1 MTIYN
6 PYVIINNHTMTS
18 NHDQG
23 NTSDHGWR
31 TTEIRSQSLLNTT
44 RIWQTRIFPRKCLS
58 GKGPGKEIFKN
69 LTKVRKWVNNRLRTI
84 PGRTP
89 RLWTNQRL
97 IFSPVQRIHQIPVQR
112 TLMITLVETL
122 NVKTGSKNQNFAL
135 WPGVI
140 PPQLTNLCTTPKYT
154 IILDKYT
161 IILENIL

>member
-1 MTIYN
+1 M
-6 PYVIINNHTMTS
+6 MTS

-44 RIWQTRIFPRKCLS
+44 RIWQTRMFPRKCLS

-122 NVKTGSKNQNFAL
+122 NVKTDSKN
-135 WPGVI
+135 PK
-140 PPQLTNLCTTPKYT
+140 LCTMTWGDPTPAHQSVHYT
-154 IILDKYT
+154 QIYYNPGQIYYNPGEYIIILSKYI
-161 IILENIL
+161 IILSNI